1 MCVTEKERERQ
12 RENVFVRDTVCVT
25 IDREEK
31 EREREREREGGGAGK
46 HRTFFFKNG
55 IIMLKEGGS
64 LPDIKFRAAK
74 WTEGCVFVCEG
85 GGGGGEG
92 RRGRATY

>member
-1 MCVTEKERERQ
+1 
-12 RENVFVRDTVCVT
+12 
-25 IDREEK
+25 
-31 EREREREREGGGAGK
+31 
-46 HRTFFFKNG
+46 
-55 IIMLKEGGS
+55 MLKEGGS

-85 GGGGGEG
+85 GGGGEG